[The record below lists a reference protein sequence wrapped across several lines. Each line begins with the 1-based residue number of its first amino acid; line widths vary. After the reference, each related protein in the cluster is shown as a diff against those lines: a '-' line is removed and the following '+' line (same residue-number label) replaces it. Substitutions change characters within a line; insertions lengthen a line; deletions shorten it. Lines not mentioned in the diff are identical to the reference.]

1 MRITAILLGLLG
13 AERIVYANVF
23 SLLPGM
29 GTTTPAVTLAFGSVV
44 LIAAV
49 GLFLG
54 FGWARWPGV
63 AGATLVGLQG
73 LAYAAWNLGQNVDPA
88 VGVVLGLIE
97 PLLALVVID
106 RLVRHWPAGVTW
118 TGRLA

>member
-13 AERIVYANVF
+13 IERIVYADIFTV
-23 SLLPGM
+23 LPGM
-29 GTTTPAVTLAFGSVV
+29 EQTTPALPLAFGS
-44 LIAAV
+44 LILVAAV

-54 FGWARWPGV
+54 YGWARWPGA

-73 LAYAAWNLGQNVDPA
+73 LAYAAWNLGQGADPA
-88 VGVVLGLIE
+88 GLMLGLIE

-106 RLVRHWPAGVTW
+106 RLVRHWPTGVTW
-118 TGRLA
+118 TGRLG